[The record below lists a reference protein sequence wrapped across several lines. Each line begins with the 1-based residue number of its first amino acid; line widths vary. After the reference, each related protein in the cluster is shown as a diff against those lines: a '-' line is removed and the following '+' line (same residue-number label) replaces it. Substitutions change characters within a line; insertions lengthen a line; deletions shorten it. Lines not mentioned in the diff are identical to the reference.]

1 MTPTLMALLLLVSD
15 FLPGTLPKPALWA
28 EPDSLITWGSPATIW
43 CQGTLDAQEYHLQKE
58 GRSVE
63 RLTPLKPGN
72 KAKFYIPSMTE
83 HYAGRYYCYY
93 HSLAG
98 WSEPSDTLELVVT
111 APYGK
116 PTLSGLPSPVV
127 MSGGNVTLQCG
138 AETKFGKFIL
148 TQEGKQKLYWMEDSH
163 QNSYG
168 ESQALFPVGPVTPS
182 RRWMFRCYGYYRNT
196 PQVWVGPSDPLELLI
211 QGVSRKPSLLTL
223 QGPVL
228 APGQTLTLQ
237 CRSDVGYDRFA
248 LSQEGGHFLPQRP
261 GRQPQAGL
269 SQAKFPLGP
278 VSSSHGG
285 RYRCYG
291 GRKLSSLWSAPSD
304 PLDILITGQLP
315 HRPSLLVQPGPTVA
329 SGQDVMLLCQLQSPM
344 DTFLL
349 TKEGAANS
357 PLRLRSKS
365 RAGQFQAEFSIS
377 PVTSAH
383 GGTYRCYGSLSTSP
397 YLLSLPSDPLELVV
411 SGEDPDPVL
420 SELKGSAQGPGS
432 CRTHKELTPSSFGND
447 CGLCPSGIQKHP
459 NCSSHTDPAAGEVA
473 EAAEPAVC
481 RASRL
486 VVGCG

>member
-411 SGEDPDPVL
+411 SAPPLLPMGPPVGAAPHPQDYTVENL
-420 SELKGSAQGPGS
+420 VRMGMA
-432 CRTHKELTPSSFGND
+432 
-447 CGLCPSGIQKHP
+447 GLILVALGILLFQDWH
-459 NCSSHTDPAAGEVA
+459 SQRRHQ
-473 EAAEPAVC
+473 EAA
-481 RASRL
+481 RR
-486 VVGCG
+486 